1 MRGKKGL
8 GDNGS
13 FCGTTDSYVFGLVS
27 AELINICMHREFI
40 QYIMILIFPTKNMQI
55 YVIFVVGYIYF
66 PQNSYHLP

>member
-1 MRGKKGL
+1 MGL

-13 FCGTTDSYVFGLVS
+13 FFGTTDSYVFGLVS

-55 YVIFVVGYIYF
+55 YE
-66 PQNSYHLP
+66 